1 MELFSKEATQNQ
13 IKCKLFTK
21 SYWLLP
27 MTSLKLGFLNS
38 FPFSTNLLKELND
51 LTTFLKNSFESYSI
65 ELINSSNTS
74 AITTGALQEGS
85 VV

>member
-1 MELFSKEATQNQ
+1 
-13 IKCKLFTK
+13 
-21 SYWLLP
+21 

-65 ELINSSNTS
+65 ELINFSNTS

>member
-1 MELFSKEATQNQ
+1 MELFSKEAKQNQ
-13 IKCKLFTK
+13 NKCKLFTK

>member
-13 IKCKLFTK
+13 NKCKLFTK

-65 ELINSSNTS
+65 ELINSLNTS